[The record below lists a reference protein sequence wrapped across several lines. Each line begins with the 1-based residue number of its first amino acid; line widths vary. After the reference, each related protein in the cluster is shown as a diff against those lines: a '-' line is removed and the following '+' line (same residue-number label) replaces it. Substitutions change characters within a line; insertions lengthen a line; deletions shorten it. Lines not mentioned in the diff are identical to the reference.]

1 MKKSTVVILIAVAA
15 FVLSLFFSKATPALE
30 SLEFTTLD
38 WRFLL
43 RGKQPVTDSPVVL
56 VTIDDESFEALP
68 DRWPWPRW
76 YYARA
81 IENLTKAGARVI
93 GIDVI
98 LDRPDTQNAKSDSL
112 LAEQLQLSGR
122 VVLAHK
128 LERHSRQNTYAYL
141 VDPIDILKN
150 AANDRLGLVSVETDP
165 DGIYRRYPV
174 VQRYQDN
181 WLTSFSLELIRKY
194 RDYSQDLTP
203 EISAK
208 GLDFGDFMV
217 PFYDA
222 ATILI
227 NFAGPRASFPQYSF
241 ASVIDDE
248 RLDLGEE
255 YDLNYFNETLL
266 PEGVFNNKIVI
277 IGSTVAELHD
287 NFPTPFLNAD
297 GQSAETP
304 GAEILANAVNT
315 ILSQQYYQKV
325 SPLLTLLLVL
335 LLIAVITALSLRFS
349 AIKSAIAAGAIV
361 VVYITAV
368 FLLFV
373 KMQVV
378 MEMVFPV
385 FALALTFGSVTVYS
399 YYVEQRERRRVTDA
413 FGHYVSP
420 KLVKEL
426 ERNPEKL
433 VLGGEERVITVMF
446 TDIANFTTIAETLG
460 HRELVRLLNDYLT
473 EMSEIVLKLDGT
485 IDKYIGDAIMAEF
498 GAPLHYPDHA
508 TKGCLAAL
516 EMQKRLKEL
525 SHEWLRTGRPTV
537 ATRIGIS
544 TGTMIVGNMGSPKK
558 FNYTVIGDEVNLAA
572 RLESANKTFGT
583 GIMISEATYH
593 FVKDMMIT
601 RPLDRLIVKGK
612 SKPVNVYELIAKK
625 GDKLPNLLESI
636 LPLYHHGIR
645 YYEEREW
652 ENAESAFRKCLRL
665 MPDDGPSSLYLKRVQ
680 EFAKNP
686 PPPNWNRVYQMTTK

>member
-1 MKKSTVVILIAVAA
+1 
-15 FVLSLFFSKATPALE
+15 
-30 SLEFTTLD
+30 
-38 WRFLL
+38 
-43 RGKQPVTDSPVVL
+43 
-56 VTIDDESFEALP
+56 
-68 DRWPWPRW
+68 
-76 YYARA
+76 
-81 IENLTKAGARVI
+81 
-93 GIDVI
+93 
-98 LDRPDTQNAKSDSL
+98 
-112 LAEQLQLSGR
+112 
-122 VVLAHK
+122 
-128 LERHSRQNTYAYL
+128 
-141 VDPIDILKN
+141 
-150 AANDRLGLVSVETDP
+150 
-165 DGIYRRYPV
+165 
-174 VQRYQDN
+174 
-181 WLTSFSLELIRKY
+181 
-194 RDYSQDLTP
+194 
-203 EISAK
+203 
-208 GLDFGDFMV
+208 
-217 PFYDA
+217 
-222 ATILI
+222 
-227 NFAGPRASFPQYSF
+227 
-241 ASVIDDE
+241 
-248 RLDLGEE
+248 
-255 YDLNYFNETLL
+255 
-266 PEGVFNNKIVI
+266 
-277 IGSTVAELHD
+277 
-287 NFPTPFLNAD
+287 
-297 GQSAETP
+297 
-304 GAEILANAVNT
+304 
-315 ILSQQYYQKV
+315 
-325 SPLLTLLLVL
+325 
-335 LLIAVITALSLRFS
+335 
-349 AIKSAIAAGAIV
+349 
-361 VVYITAV
+361 
-368 FLLFV
+368 
-373 KMQVV
+373 
-378 MEMVFPV
+378 
-385 FALALTFGSVTVYS
+385 
-399 YYVEQRERRRVTDA
+399 
-413 FGHYVSP
+413 
-420 KLVKEL
+420 
-426 ERNPEKL
+426 
-433 VLGGEERVITVMF
+433 MF

-612 SKPVNVYELIAKK
+612 SKPVNVYELISKK